1 MERNERN
8 VEPDSTLKKIGKL
21 FGQIG
26 WNKKFTELDEQDVL
40 YLVMSIQQMEK
51 LEDAN
56 ELVETYLA
64 AIWLK
69 FNIEDKNA
77 EFPFGRNVKR
87 FRKQLMNLSKRRTKV
102 RKDEHILVRLLW
114 ENRVLVEYNID
125 LWVKNLIRKVSSV
138 LSFYVYSNLDI
149 RLRTWHMVG
158 WLRQV
163 LI

>member
-1 MERNERN
+1 
-8 VEPDSTLKKIGKL
+8 L

-69 FNIEDKNA
+69 FNVNDKHA
-77 EFPFGRNVKR
+77 EFPFGKNV
-87 FRKQLMNLSKRRTKV
+87 SKDKG
-102 RKDEHILVRLLW
+102 
-114 ENRVLVEYNID
+114 
-125 LWVKNLIRKVSSV
+125 SC
-138 LSFYVYSNLDI
+138 
-149 RLRTWHMVG
+149 
-158 WLRQV
+158 
-163 LI
+163 

>member
-77 EFPFGRNVKR
+77 EFPFGRNV
-87 FRKQLMNLSKRRTKV
+87 TK
-102 RKDEHILVRLLW
+102 DSG
-114 ENRVLVEYNID
+114 N
-125 LWVKNLIRKVSSV
+125 S
-138 LSFYVYSNLDI
+138 
-149 RLRTWHMVG
+149 
-158 WLRQV
+158 
-163 LI
+163 

>member
-1 MERNERN
+1 
-8 VEPDSTLKKIGKL
+8 L

-69 FNIEDKNA
+69 FNIGDENA
-77 EFPFGRNVKR
+77 KFPFGRNV
-87 FRKQLMNLSKRRTKV
+87 SK
-102 RKDEHILVRLLW
+102 DSG
-114 ENRVLVEYNID
+114 
-125 LWVKNLIRKVSSV
+125 SS
-138 LSFYVYSNLDI
+138 
-149 RLRTWHMVG
+149 
-158 WLRQV
+158 
-163 LI
+163 

>member
-56 ELVETYLA
+56 EVVETYLA
-64 AIWLK
+64 AIWIKL
-69 FNIEDKNA
+69 NIEDKNA
-77 EFPFGRNVKR
+77 EFPFGRNV
-87 FRKQLMNLSKRRTKV
+87 SK
-102 RKDEHILVRLLW
+102 DSG
-114 ENRVLVEYNID
+114 N
-125 LWVKNLIRKVSSV
+125 S
-138 LSFYVYSNLDI
+138 
-149 RLRTWHMVG
+149 
-158 WLRQV
+158 
-163 LI
+163 